1 MQQYH
6 ARQLVFRIGYSAIIK
21 RCNHDVSSAKNKT
34 FGNEHHDNTLICPK
48 WEEAIIKEDRK
59 SHLPYDIMQK
69 DTIDIINKKN
79 NTNQQNLFPERVTE
93 SSY

>member
-1 MQQYH
+1 MQQIH

-21 RCNHDVSSAKNKT
+21 RCNHDVNSAKNKPL
-34 FGNEHHDNTLICPK
+34 GHEHHDNTLICPK

-59 SHLPYDIMQK
+59 SHLPFDTMQK
-69 DTIDIINKKN
+69 DTIEIINKNN
-79 NTNQQNLFPERVTE
+79 NTTQQKPFLGPITE